1 MMTGVLDERAGCS
14 SVRKAFEKYI
24 MKRKIRNK
32 HICSLCFGAMAFSAV
47 PMLGQ
52 KVQADTMFLVRGVL
66 IDSLSQEKEPYA
78 TIRVV
83 RPTAPD
89 QVVRMAVTDLNGT
102 FQLPLPAEGTYR
114 ISISSMGKRT
124 LTREFTCSL
133 SQRKID
139 LGTLYTSETAEVLKN
154 TEVVAQKLLVKAEID
169 RLSYNVEDDP
179 DAQTNTTLE
188 MLRKVP
194 LVTVDGEDNIQVNG
208 SGSFKVYVNGKP
220 NTLMSNN
227 PKEVLRSMPASVIKR
242 IEVITDPGAKY
253 DAEGVGGILN
263 IVTADTRMQGYNATL
278 GVQARNTGAGGN
290 AYVTAQAGKF
300 TVSAN
305 YSYNYHSTPTVYNT
319 TEREDFTSEEF
330 RHLYQ
335 DGTSK
340 SDGSF
345 QFGSLEASYEVDTLN
360 LISLSATLFDGKFSS
375 DENTL
380 IRMNRSDQT
389 QRYGYNMLAE
399 AKNNWM
405 NLNLNL
411 DYQHTFRKP
420 GELLTLSYKLNTSP
434 NGKTSDTRY
443 EDLEDVPYA
452 LRRQSYD
459 NDAHT
464 AEHTAQV
471 DYVLPVNE
479 MHSLDAGMKY
489 IYRLNSSDS
498 RSLTE
503 NDEGVMV
510 ENSLLSSQYD
520 QGQNIL
526 AAYADYQLKWKRMG
540 LRAGVRYEHT
550 FMNVEYAL
558 QPERNFQAGFN
569 DWVPSMNLSYM
580 LNPTSSLRL
589 NYNMRINRPG
599 IWYLNPFR
607 DTSNP
612 NSVSYGNPDLDTEKA
627 HITGLAYSYF
637 SAQFSV
643 NANLS
648 YRYVGNG
655 IESYS
660 FMKDGV
666 QETTYG
672 NVCKTHQTTLSVWA
686 NWNPGS
692 KTRLSVNLSGDHSVM
707 RSEELAADNRGF
719 SGNLFLN
726 AQQTLPWELRLSL
739 FGGGSTPRVSL
750 QGTGASYYFY
760 GLNLSRSFLK
770 EKRLN
775 VSLYANNFFKKYQIT
790 TSETVT
796 ESFRTLNKSKYS
808 AMNFGCSISWRFG
821 DLKAQVKKTERSI
834 QNDDVKSGGNNTG
847 AGTGAGMENPVS
859 RS

>member
-1 MMTGVLDERAGCS
+1 MERKGKN
-14 SVRKAFEKYI
+14 RHLWAF
-24 MKRKIRNK
+24 
-32 HICSLCFGAMAFSAV
+32 CFGAMAFSAA
-47 PMLGQ
+47 PMQGQ
-52 KVQADTMFLVRGVL
+52 KVQADTVFQVRGVL

-89 QVVRMAVTDLNGT
+89 QVVRMAVTDLDGV

-124 LTREFTCSL
+124 LTREFTCSP

-139 LGTLYTSETAEVLKN
+139 LGTLYASETAEVLKN
-154 TEVVAQKLLVKAEID
+154 TEVVVQKLLVKAEID
-169 RLSYNVEDDP
+169 RLNYNVEDDP

-208 SGSFKVYVNGKP
+208 SSSFKVYVNGKP

-278 GVQARNTGAGGN
+278 GVQARNTGVGGN

-305 YSYNYHSTPTVYNT
+305 YSYNYHNAPTGYNSR
-319 TEREDFTSEEF
+319 EREDYTSDEF

-335 DGTSK
+335 NGTSE

-360 LISLSATLFDGKFSS
+360 LISLSANLFDGKFSS

-380 IRMNRSDQT
+380 IRMDRSDQT
-389 QRYGYNMLAE
+389 RRYGYNMLVG
-399 AKNNWM
+399 AKNSWM

-434 NGKTSDTRY
+434 NEKTSDTHY
-443 EDLEDVPYA
+443 EDLTDVPYA
-452 LRRQSYD
+452 LRRQWYD
-459 NDAHT
+459 SDAHT

-479 MHSLDAGMKY
+479 THSLDAGMKY

-510 ENSLLSSQYD
+510 ENSQLSSQYD

-526 AAYADYQLKWKRMG
+526 AAYADYQLKWKQVG
-540 LRAGVRYEHT
+540 LRAGMRYEHT

-569 DWVPSMNLSYM
+569 DWVPSVNLSYM
-580 LNPTSSLRL
+580 LSPTSSVRL

-599 IWYLNPFR
+599 IWFLNPFR

-612 NSVSYGNPDLDTEKA
+612 TSVSYGNPDLDTEKA
-627 HITGLAYSYF
+627 HITGLAYNYF

-672 NVCKTHQTTLSVWA
+672 NVGKTRQTTLSIWA

-726 AQQTLPWELRLSL
+726 AQQTLPWDLRLSL
-739 FGGGSTPRVSL
+739 FGGGSTPRVTL

-775 VSLYANNFFKKYQIT
+775 ISLYANNFFKKYQTT

-796 ESFRTLNKSKYS
+796 ETFRTLSRNKYS
-808 AMNFGCSISWRFG
+808 AMNFGCSVSWRFG

-834 QNDDVKSGGNNTG
+834 QNDDVKSGGNSTG
-847 AGTGAGMENPVS
+847 AASGTGMGNPVS
-859 RS
+859 R

>member
-1 MMTGVLDERAGCS
+1 
-14 SVRKAFEKYI
+14 
-24 MKRKIRNK
+24 MKRKARNK
-32 HICSLCFGAMAFSAV
+32 HLWALCFGAMAFSAAPV
-47 PMLGQ
+47 QGQ
-52 KVQADTMFLVRGVL
+52 KVQADTVFQVRGVL

-83 RPTAPD
+83 RPSAPN
-89 QVVRMAVTDLNGT
+89 QVVRMAVTDLDGG
-102 FQLPLPAEGTYR
+102 FQLSLPAEGTYR

-124 LTREFTCSL
+124 LTREFTCSP

-194 LVTVDGEDNIQVNG
+194 LLTVDGDDNIQVNG

-278 GVQARNTGAGGN
+278 GVQARNTGVGGN

-305 YSYNYHSTPTVYNT
+305 YSYNYHSTPTDYNSV
-319 TEREDFTSEEF
+319 EREDFITDEF
-330 RHLYQ
+330 HHLYQ

-345 QFGSLEASYEVDTLN
+345 QFGSLEASYEVDALN
-360 LISLSATLFDGKFSS
+360 LITLSANLFDGSFSS
-375 DENTL
+375 DENKL

-389 QRYGYNMLAE
+389 RRYGYKMLTGAE
-399 AKNNWM
+399 NNWM

-434 NGKTSDTRY
+434 NEKTSDTHY
-443 EDLEDVPYA
+443 EDQADVPYA

-479 MHSLDAGMKY
+479 THSLDAGMKY

-526 AAYADYQLKWKRMG
+526 AAYADYQLKWKQMG

-612 NSVSYGNPDLDTEKA
+612 TAVSYGNPDLDTEKA
-627 HITGLAYSYF
+627 HITGLAYGYF

-672 NVCKTHQTTLSVWA
+672 NVGKTHQTTLSVWA

-692 KTRLSVNLSGDHSVM
+692 KTRLSVNLSGDHFVM

-739 FGGGSTPRVSL
+739 FGGGSTPRVTL

-775 VSLYANNFFKKYQIT
+775 VSLYANNFFKKYQTT
-790 TSETVT
+790 TSEIIT
-796 ESFRTLNKSKYS
+796 ETFRTLSKSKYS
-808 AMNFGCSISWRFG
+808 AMNFGCSVSWRLG
-821 DLKAQVKKTERSI
+821 DLKTQVKKTERSI
-834 QNDDVKSGGNNTG
+834 QNDDMKSGGNT
-847 AGTGAGMENPVS
+847 ARTGTGAGVESPVS
-859 RS
+859 R

>member
-1 MMTGVLDERAGCS
+1 M
-14 SVRKAFEKYI
+14 
-24 MKRKIRNK
+24 
-32 HICSLCFGAMAFSAV
+32 
-47 PMLGQ
+47 GQ
-52 KVQADTMFLVRGVL
+52 KVQADTVFQVRGVL
-66 IDSLSQEKEPYA
+66 MDSLSQEKEPYA
-78 TIRVV
+78 TIRAV

-89 QVVRMAVTDLNGT
+89 LVVRMAVTDLDGV

-124 LTREFTCSL
+124 LTREFTCSP

-208 SGSFKVYVNGKP
+208 SSSFKVYVNGKP

-242 IEVITDPGAKY
+242 VEVITDPGAKY

-263 IVTADTRMQGYNATL
+263 IVTSDTRMQGYNATL
-278 GVQARNTGAGGN
+278 GVQARNTGVGGN

-305 YSYNYHSTPTVYNT
+305 YSYNYHSTPTGYNSS
-319 TEREDFTSEEF
+319 EREDFTTDEF
-330 RHLYQ
+330 RHLHQ
-335 DGTSK
+335 NGTSK

-360 LISLSATLFDGKFSS
+360 LITLSATLFDGKFSS

-380 IRMNRSDQT
+380 IRMDRSDQT
-389 QRYGYNMLAE
+389 RRYGYNMLVG

-405 NLNLNL
+405 NLDLNL
-411 DYQHTFRKP
+411 DYQHTFRKT

-434 NGKTSDTRY
+434 NEKTSDTHY
-443 EDLEDVPYA
+443 EDLTDVPYA

-464 AEHTAQV
+464 SEHTAQV

-479 MHSLDAGMKY
+479 THTLDAGMKY

-526 AAYADYQLKWKRMG
+526 AAYADYQLKWKQVG

-558 QPERNFQAGFN
+558 QSERNFQAGFN

-580 LNPTSSLRL
+580 LSPTSSLRL

-599 IWYLNPFR
+599 IWFLNPFR

-612 NSVSYGNPDLDTEKA
+612 TSVSYGNPDLDTEKA

-660 FMKDGV
+660 FMKDVV

-672 NVCKTHQTTLSVWA
+672 NVGKTHQTTLSIWA

-726 AQQTLPWELRLSL
+726 AQQTLPWELGLSL
-739 FGGGSTPRVSL
+739 FGGGSTPRVTL

-775 VSLYANNFFKKYQIT
+775 ISLYANNFFKKYQTT

-796 ESFRTLNKSKYS
+796 ETFRTLNKSKYS
-808 AMNFGCSISWRFG
+808 AMNFGCSVSWRFG
-821 DLKAQVKKTERSI
+821 DLKAQVRKTERSI
-834 QNDDVKSGGNNTG
+834 QNDDVKSGENNTG
-847 AGTGAGMENPVS
+847 ADTGAGMETPILH
-859 RS
+859 